1 MPYKI
6 IGSNL
11 QEYSPVELEE
21 VREWIREGRADS
33 NTLVCEIGE
42 TQWVRLRDAS
52 IFSGDLLKDQKG
64 QKDRSDRMIQIN
76 YLVPAILCT
85 IFCCLP
91 FGIAGI
97 LFAAQANSKTQQ
109 GDYDGANIAA
119 SRAKQ
124 MCILSFVFGVLTII
138 YYFSSV
144 EFQNLMDAVQEGALR
159 QSTID

>member
-6 IGSNL
+6 IGSDSK
-11 QEYSPVELEE
+11 EYSPVELEE
-21 VREWIREGRADS
+21 IREWIREGRADS

-42 TQWVRLRDAS
+42 TQWVRLRDVS
-52 IFSGDLLKDQKG
+52 IFSGDLLKDR
-64 QKDRSDRMIQIN
+64 KDRSDRVIQIN

-124 MCILSFVFGVLTII
+124 MCILSFVCGILYII
-138 YYFSSV
+138 YVFSSG
-144 EFQNLMDAVQEGALR
+144 EFQRIMEAMQEVSSR
-159 QSTID
+159 

>member
-42 TQWVRLRDAS
+42 TQWVRLRDVS
-52 IFSGDLLKDQKG
+52 IFSGDLLKDR
-64 QKDRSDRMIQIN
+64 KDRSDRVIQIN

-124 MCILSFVFGVLTII
+124 MCILSFVCGILYII
-138 YYFSSV
+138 YVFSSG
-144 EFQNLMDAVQEGALR
+144 EFQRIMEAVQEVSPR
-159 QSTID
+159 

>member
-6 IGSNL
+6 IGSDL

-21 VREWIREGRADS
+21 VREWIKEGRADA
-33 NTLVCEIGE
+33 NTLVCEMGE
-42 TQWVRLRDAS
+42 KQWVRLRDAS
-52 IFSGDLLKDQKG
+52 KFSADLSKGQKG
-64 QKDRSDRMIQIN
+64 QSGGVIQIN

-138 YYFSSV
+138 YYFSSG
-144 EFQNLMDAVQEGALR
+144 EFQRLMEAVQ
-159 QSTID
+159 

>member
-6 IGSNL
+6 IGSDSK
-11 QEYSPVELEE
+11 EYSPVELEE
-21 VREWIREGRADS
+21 IREWIREGRADS

-42 TQWVRLRDAS
+42 TQWVRLRDVS
-52 IFSGDLLKDQKG
+52 IFSGDLLKDR
-64 QKDRSDRMIQIN
+64 KDRSDRVIQIN

-138 YYFSSV
+138 YYFSSG
-144 EFQNLMDAVQEGALR
+144 EFQRLMEALQEASQR
-159 QSTID
+159 